1 MVVSWKLHHTGI
13 SMTADYQC
21 GYTAEHVHTDAC
33 YTKTLVCQKEETDGQ
48 EGHTHTESCYEEKT
62 TLNCEKEEHVHGQEC
77 YDEDGTLI
85 CEKEE
90 HTHTENCYYT
100 EREQICG
107 KEEQEPVP
115 AHHHTEE
122 CYKTELACTIP
133 EHTHTVECL
142 IDETG
147 GCGNGSG
154 LGKYDSAESDGKLGG
169 KCGSDCTEPDGI
181 PGKPEKFQV
190 CR

>member
-1 MVVSWKLHHTGI
+1 MKKKSIHIPK
-13 SMTADYQC
+13 TATIQN
-21 GYTAEHVHTDAC
+21 GNRSV
-33 YTKTLVCQKEETDGQ
+33 
-48 EGHTHTESCYEEKT
+48 
-62 TLNCEKEEHVHGQEC
+62 
-77 YDEDGTLI
+77 
-85 CEKEE
+85 
-90 HTHTENCYYT
+90 
-100 EREQICG
+100 G
-107 KEEQEPVP
+107 KKNREPVP

-142 IDETG
+142 IDETADVETEADWESTIPQ
-147 GCGNGSG
+147 N
-154 LGKYDSAESDGKLGG
+154 LTENWAE

>member
-1 MVVSWKLHHTGI
+1 MKNTLNHYIRNFQDKHKSIRLYLAVFLVLAAGIFLVVSWKLHHTGI

-115 AHHHTEE
+115 RIITQKNATRRSLRVR
-122 CYKTELACTIP
+122 YRSIRIP
-133 EHTHTVECL
+133 
-142 IDETG
+142 
-147 GCGNGSG
+147 
-154 LGKYDSAESDGKLGG
+154 
-169 KCGSDCTEPDGI
+169 
-181 PGKPEKFQV
+181 
-190 CR
+190 